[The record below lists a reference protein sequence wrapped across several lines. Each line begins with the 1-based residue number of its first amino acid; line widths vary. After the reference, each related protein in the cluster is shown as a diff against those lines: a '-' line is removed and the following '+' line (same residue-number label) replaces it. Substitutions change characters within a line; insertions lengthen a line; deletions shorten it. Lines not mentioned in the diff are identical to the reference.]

1 MPERGRL
8 QRTDGSLS
16 LSFLQKDIEIFCRM
30 ENCYYFCNRD
40 GMNSEMPT
48 LCNKFNFKS
57 VIMKAILLE
66 NGIYIGV
73 DTNVDKSL
81 DDSKIQESKELVC
94 CNVYSSGEAILF
106 GGRVGVRYRSS
117 CDWNLSVDGI
127 KIKVLGY
134 NTDYPYFANSFQNVV
149 ANLNQM
155 QQLGVDTFLANY
167 KLSLEKTKDEL
178 TVICD
183 KLEGELSVQE
193 NEGKAKLLAK
203 LRGVIIEMIVILFAL
218 MVDVNV
224 GLDNHNYV
232 DAYNEI
238 VNEYSV
244 D

>member
-1 MPERGRL
+1 M
-8 QRTDGSLS
+8 
-16 LSFLQKDIEIFCRM
+16 
-30 ENCYYFCNRD
+30 NR
-40 GMNSEMPT
+40 EMPT

-73 DTNVDKSL
+73 DTYIDKSL
-81 DDSKIQESKELVC
+81 DDSKILESKEFVVC
-94 CNVYSSGEAILF
+94 DCGYYGDKSKKAILF
-106 GGRVGVRYRSS
+106 GGRVFVGYYSS
-117 CDWNLSVDGI
+117 SDWTLSVDGI
-127 KIKVLGY
+127 GIKVLKY
-134 NTDYPYFANSFQNVV
+134 KTDYPYFTNSLQNVV
-149 ANLNQM
+149 ACLNQM

-167 KLSLEKTKDEL
+167 KLSLEKTKEEL

-193 NEGKAKLLAK
+193 NEEKAKFLAK
-203 LRGVIIEMIVILFAL
+203 LRNVIIEVIVVLFGL

>member
-1 MPERGRL
+1 
-8 QRTDGSLS
+8 
-16 LSFLQKDIEIFCRM
+16 
-30 ENCYYFCNRD
+30 
-40 GMNSEMPT
+40 
-48 LCNKFNFKS
+48 
-57 VIMKAILLE
+57 MKAILLE

-73 DTNVDKSL
+73 DTYIDKSL
-81 DDSKIQESKELVC
+81 DDSKIQESKEFVVC
-94 CNVYSSGEAILF
+94 DCGYYGDKSKKAILF
-106 GGRVGVRYRSS
+106 GGRVFVGYYSS
-117 CDWNLSVDGI
+117 SDWTLSVDGI
-127 KIKVLGY
+127 GIKVLKY
-134 NTDYPYFANSFQNVV
+134 KTDYPYFTNSLQNVV
-149 ANLNQM
+149 ACLNQM

-167 KLSLEKTKDEL
+167 KLSLEKTKEEL

-193 NEGKAKLLAK
+193 NEEKAKFLAK
-203 LRGVIIEMIVILFAL
+203 LRNVIIEVIVVLFGL

>member
-1 MPERGRL
+1 
-8 QRTDGSLS
+8 
-16 LSFLQKDIEIFCRM
+16 M
-30 ENCYYFCNRD
+30 E
-40 GMNSEMPT
+40 
-48 LCNKFNFKS
+48 
-57 VIMKAILLE
+57 AILLK

-73 DTNVDKSL
+73 DTNVDESL
-81 DDSKIQESKELVC
+81 DNSKIQESKELVYC
-94 CNVYSSGEAILF
+94 DESSSDNAILF
-106 GGRVGVRYRSS
+106 GGRVGVCYY
-117 CDWNLSVDGI
+117 CGWNLSVDGI
-127 KIKVLGY
+127 EIKVLRY
-134 NTDYPYFANSFQNVV
+134 TTDYPYFGNSFRNVV
-149 ANLNQM
+149 ACLNQM

-167 KLSLEKTKDEL
+167 KLSLEKTKEEL

-193 NEGKAKLLAK
+193 NEEKAKLLAK
-203 LRGVIIEMIVILFAL
+203 LRNVIIEMIVVLFGL

>member
-1 MPERGRL
+1 M
-8 QRTDGSLS
+8 
-16 LSFLQKDIEIFCRM
+16 
-30 ENCYYFCNRD
+30 NR
-40 GMNSEMPT
+40 EMPA

-57 VIMKAILLE
+57 VIMEAILLK

-73 DTNVDKSL
+73 DTYVDKSL

-94 CNVYSSGEAILF
+94 CKVYSSGEAILF
-106 GGRVGVRYRSS
+106 GGRVGVRYRSRG
-117 CDWNLSVDGI
+117 DWNLSVDGI
-127 KIKVLGY
+127 IIKVLGY
-134 NTDYPYFANSFQNVV
+134 NTDNPYFKNSLQNVV
-149 ANLNQM
+149 AYLNQM

-167 KLSLEKTKDEL
+167 KLSLEKTKEKL

-193 NEGKAKLLAK
+193 NEGKAKLLAQ
-203 LRGVIIEMIVILFAL
+203 LRGVIIEMIVILFGL

>member
-1 MPERGRL
+1 MNR
-8 QRTDGSLS
+8 
-16 LSFLQKDIEIFCRM
+16 EI
-30 ENCYYFCNRD
+30 
-40 GMNSEMPT
+40 PT

-57 VIMKAILLE
+57 VIMEAILLE

-73 DTNVDKSL
+73 DTNVDESL
-81 DDSKIQESKELVC
+81 DNSKIQESKELVC
-94 CNVYSSGEAILF
+94 CGEYSSDNAILF
-106 GGRVGVRYRSS
+106 GGRVGVRYYS
-117 CDWNLSVDGI
+117 DWNLSVDGI
-127 KIKVLGY
+127 EIKVLKY
-134 NTDYPYFANSFQNVV
+134 WNDLPYFANSFQNVV
-149 ANLNQM
+149 ACLNQM

-167 KLSLEKTKDEL
+167 KLSLEKTKEEL

-193 NEGKAKLLAK
+193 NEWKAKLLAK
-203 LRGVIIEMIVILFAL
+203 LRNVIIEMIVVLFAL

-232 DAYNEI
+232 DSYNEI

>member
-1 MPERGRL
+1 M
-8 QRTDGSLS
+8 
-16 LSFLQKDIEIFCRM
+16 
-30 ENCYYFCNRD
+30 NR
-40 GMNSEMPT
+40 EMPT

-73 DTNVDKSL
+73 DTYIDKSL
-81 DDSKIQESKELVC
+81 DDSKILESKEFVVC
-94 CNVYSSGEAILF
+94 DYGDKSKKAILF
-106 GGRVGVRYRSS
+106 GGRVFVGYYSS
-117 CDWNLSVDGI
+117 SDWTLSVDGI
-127 KIKVLGY
+127 GIKVLKY
-134 NTDYPYFANSFQNVV
+134 KTDYPYFTNSLQNMV
-149 ANLNQM
+149 ACLNQM

-167 KLSLEKTKDEL
+167 KLSLEKTKEEL

-193 NEGKAKLLAK
+193 NEEKAKFLAK
-203 LRGVIIEMIVILFAL
+203 LRNVIIEVIVVLFGL

>member
-1 MPERGRL
+1 M
-8 QRTDGSLS
+8 
-16 LSFLQKDIEIFCRM
+16 
-30 ENCYYFCNRD
+30 NR
-40 GMNSEMPT
+40 EMPT
-48 LCNKFNFKS
+48 PCNKFNFRS

-73 DTNVDKSL
+73 DTYIDKSL
-81 DDSKIQESKELVC
+81 DDSKILESKEFVVC
-94 CNVYSSGEAILF
+94 DCGYYGDKSKKAILF
-106 GGRVGVRYRSS
+106 GGRVFVDYYSS
-117 CDWNLSVDGI
+117 SDWTLSVDGI
-127 KIKVLGY
+127 GIKVLKY
-134 NTDYPYFANSFQNVV
+134 NTGYPYFTNSLQNVV
-149 ANLNQM
+149 AYLNQM

-167 KLSLEKTKDEL
+167 KLSLEKTKEEL

-193 NEGKAKLLAK
+193 NEEKAKLLAK
-203 LRGVIIEMIVILFAL
+203 LRGVIIEMIVVLFGL

-238 VNEYSV
+238 VNEYSE

>member
-1 MPERGRL
+1 M
-8 QRTDGSLS
+8 
-16 LSFLQKDIEIFCRM
+16 
-30 ENCYYFCNRD
+30 NR
-40 GMNSEMPT
+40 EMPT

-73 DTNVDKSL
+73 DTYVDKSL

-94 CNVYSSGEAILF
+94 CDESDSAILF
-106 GGRVGVRYRSS
+106 GGRVDVSYYQG
-117 CDWNLSVDGI
+117 WNLSVDGI

-149 ANLNQM
+149 AYLNQM

-167 KLSLEKTKDEL
+167 KLSLEKTKEEL

-193 NEGKAKLLAK
+193 NEEKAKLLAK

>member
-1 MPERGRL
+1 MNR
-8 QRTDGSLS
+8 
-16 LSFLQKDIEIFCRM
+16 EI
-30 ENCYYFCNRD
+30 
-40 GMNSEMPT
+40 PT

-73 DTNVDKSL
+73 DTNVDESL
-81 DDSKIQESKELVC
+81 DNSKIQESKELVC
-94 CNVYSSGEAILF
+94 CGEYSSDNAILF
-106 GGRVGVRYRSS
+106 GGRVGVRYYS
-117 CDWNLSVDGI
+117 DWNLSVDGI
-127 KIKVLGY
+127 EIKVLKY
-134 NTDYPYFANSFQNVV
+134 WNDLPYFANSFQNVV
-149 ANLNQM
+149 ACLNQM

-167 KLSLEKTKDEL
+167 KLSLEKTKEEL

-193 NEGKAKLLAK
+193 NEWKAKLLAK
-203 LRGVIIEMIVILFAL
+203 LRNVIIEMIVVLFAL

>member
-1 MPERGRL
+1 M
-8 QRTDGSLS
+8 
-16 LSFLQKDIEIFCRM
+16 
-30 ENCYYFCNRD
+30 NR
-40 GMNSEMPT
+40 EMPT

-66 NGIYIGV
+66 NGIYIGI
-73 DTNVDKSL
+73 DTNIDKSL
-81 DDSKIQESKELVC
+81 DNSKIQERKELVC
-94 CNVYSSGEAILF
+94 CYMYSSGEAILF
-106 GGRVGVRYRSS
+106 GGRVSVRYRSS
-117 CDWNLSVDGI
+117 SDWNLSVDGI
-127 KIKVLGY
+127 EIKVLRY
-134 NTDYPYFANSFQNVV
+134 TTDYPYFGNSFRNVV
-149 ANLNQM
+149 ACLNQM

-167 KLSLEKTKDEL
+167 KLSLEKTKEEL
-178 TVICD
+178 AVICD

-193 NEGKAKLLAK
+193 NEEKAKLLAK
-203 LRGVIIEMIVILFAL
+203 LRNVIIEMIVVLFGL

>member
-1 MPERGRL
+1 
-8 QRTDGSLS
+8 
-16 LSFLQKDIEIFCRM
+16 
-30 ENCYYFCNRD
+30 
-40 GMNSEMPT
+40 MPT

-94 CNVYSSGEAILF
+94 CSNVYSSGETILF

-117 CDWNLSVDGI
+117 SDWNLSVDGI

-134 NTDYPYFANSFQNVV
+134 DTNYPYFANSFQNVV
-149 ANLNQM
+149 AYLNQI

-167 KLSLEKTKDEL
+167 KLSLEKTKVEL

>member
-1 MPERGRL
+1 M
-8 QRTDGSLS
+8 
-16 LSFLQKDIEIFCRM
+16 
-30 ENCYYFCNRD
+30 NR
-40 GMNSEMPT
+40 EMPT

-57 VIMKAILLE
+57 VIMEAILLK

-73 DTNVDKSL
+73 DTYVDKSL

-94 CNVYSSGEAILF
+94 CGEYSSDNAILF
-106 GGRVGVRYRSS
+106 GGRVGVRYYS
-117 CDWNLSVDGI
+117 DWNLSVDGI
-127 KIKVLGY
+127 EIKVLEY
-134 NTDYPYFANSFQNVV
+134 TTDYPYFANSLQNVV
-149 ANLNQM
+149 VYLNQM
-155 QQLGVDTFLANY
+155 QQLGVDTFLSNY
-167 KLSLEKTKDEL
+167 KLSLEKTKEEL

-203 LRGVIIEMIVILFAL
+203 LRGVIIEMIVILFGL

-238 VNEYSV
+238 VNEYSE

>member
-1 MPERGRL
+1 M
-8 QRTDGSLS
+8 
-16 LSFLQKDIEIFCRM
+16 
-30 ENCYYFCNRD
+30 NR
-40 GMNSEMPT
+40 EMPT

-57 VIMKAILLE
+57 VIMEAILLK

-73 DTNVDKSL
+73 DTYVDKSL
-81 DDSKIQESKELVC
+81 DDSKIQESKEFVVIN
-94 CNVYSSGEAILF
+94 CNSNPKREAILF
-106 GGRVGVRYRSS
+106 GGRVHVS
-117 CDWNLSVDGI
+117 CYQGWHLSVDGI
-127 KIKVLGY
+127 KIKVLEY
-134 NTDYPYFANSFQNVV
+134 TTDYPYFANSLQNVV
-149 ANLNQM
+149 VYLNQM
-155 QQLGVDTFLANY
+155 QQLGVDTFLSNY
-167 KLSLEKTKDEL
+167 KLSLEKTKEEL

-203 LRGVIIEMIVILFAL
+203 LRGVIIEMIVILFGL

-238 VNEYSV
+238 VIEYSE

>member
-1 MPERGRL
+1 M
-8 QRTDGSLS
+8 
-16 LSFLQKDIEIFCRM
+16 
-30 ENCYYFCNRD
+30 NR
-40 GMNSEMPT
+40 EMPT

-57 VIMKAILLE
+57 VIMEAILLE

-73 DTNVDKSL
+73 DTNVDESL
-81 DDSKIQESKELVC
+81 DNSKIQESKELVC
-94 CNVYSSGEAILF
+94 CGEYSSDNAILF
-106 GGRVGVRYRSS
+106 GGRVGVRYYS
-117 CDWNLSVDGI
+117 DWNLSVDGI
-127 KIKVLGY
+127 EIKVLKY
-134 NTDYPYFANSFQNVV
+134 WNDLPYFANSFQNVV
-149 ANLNQM
+149 ACLNQM

-167 KLSLEKTKDEL
+167 KLSLEKTKEEL

-193 NEGKAKLLAK
+193 NEWKAKLLAK
-203 LRGVIIEMIVILFAL
+203 LRNVIIEMIVVLFAL

-232 DAYNEI
+232 DAYNKI